1 MRNHMIIQSLELKD
15 YRNYR
20 SLSIEFNK
28 NINILF
34 GNNAQGKT
42 NILEALYMC
51 ATTKSHKGSKD
62 KEMILFEQD
71 EAHLRLYLQKK
82 EISHKIDMHLK
93 KNKTKGVAI
102 DGISIKKSSELF
114 GLLNIVFFS
123 PEDLSIIKNGP
134 SERRKFM
141 DLELCQL
148 DKIYF
153 YNLSKYN
160 KILVQRNN
168 LLKQIKSNPS
178 LIDTLDIWDEQLV
191 NYGINII
198 KKREEFIVLL
208 NKIIYQIHQ
217 KLTGGLE
224 KIKVEYD
231 PSVKE
236 KEFHKELSK
245 KRELDLKNLYTYVGP
260 HKDDISFYV
269 NGIDIR
275 KFGSQGQQRTAAL
288 SLKLA
293 EIELV
298 KKIIND
304 TPILLLDDVLSEL
317 DKNRKNYLLDSIN
330 DVQTIITCTGLDE
343 FINGRIH
350 VNKIFEVNNG
360 VVRTVNH

>member
-1 MRNHMIIQSLELKD
+1 MIIQSLELKD

-62 KEMILFEQD
+62 KEMIRFKQD